1 MRTHVFVA
9 NLLKYT
15 TVYIILAE
23 QVICTYYVLQK
34 NTQIITQI
42 IIHNLPIELYCIH
55 CENLV
60 QLGADACATHVQPI
74 MKWKGMTLVFVKVCV
89 RNAKI
94 TEVNLE
100 RLYCISL

>member
-1 MRTHVFVA
+1 
-9 NLLKYT
+9 
-15 TVYIILAE
+15 VYIILAE

-34 NTQIITQI
+34 NTQITQI
-42 IIHNLPIELYCIH
+42 IIHNLPMELYCIH

-60 QLGADACATHVQPI
+60 QLGADACATHVQPT